1 MTEPALSHADVDALY
16 RARLFGPFRF
26 EMADG
31 ASLDAVGR
39 KTRAMLAYLLLAG
52 RDPVSRETLAGLLW
66 GDRREEQARGSLR
79 YALHEV
85 RRLTLGDAPLLT
97 VRRAHIRV
105 DVGRIETDLGRL
117 RALNNG
123 SDAETLGEVLG
134 EQPAELL
141 RDLGNVDPAFDDW
154 LAGERIRRQEE
165 RRATAI
171 AVARRALAAGSVE
184 SAYSVAARLLAAE
197 PFDEMATKLA
207 MEARSRLGDRDGV
220 RRAFARYADALRRDV
235 DAAPPPEMIA
245 LRDQFTLS
253 AAPSR
258 HEIGSTTVL
267 GPPPAKDAPRPARR
281 AVIAAGTAAVVTAS
295 LGAFIWRRR
304 TRSPAE
310 PSARSAE
317 LLRQA
322 LLASRQDTRDGQKQ
336 AVGLLRYAVAQQPDF
351 ADGWGALAMAYA
363 FTAHWRASDEAA
375 DLRGRARA
383 AADRAQALAPRNALA
398 EVAISIALPTRNNW
412 LNTER
417 ALRRALDE
425 HPEHGELTYALAQL
439 LVQVGRAAEAAP
451 LFERVRRHGPPNPG
465 IYFREIYALWSA
477 NRLEET
483 DRLIEEANQLFPSQF
498 AVWFARLYIFMFTG
512 RIAEAIAILNDSTAR
527 PTGIGIG
534 EFNSVLLVVRALQSH
549 AKTDVDQAMVD
560 ELARAGQGAGFAEN
574 TIQFASAL
582 DRLDDAFAVAEAN
595 YFNRGFVV
603 PDVRFSKEQ
612 GTYTPLGERQTNFLF
627 FPVTAP
633 MRADRRFE
641 PLVEGLGLV
650 RYWRQSGATPDY
662 LHLARTGRG

>member
-1 MTEPALSHADVDALY
+1 MTEPALSQADGDALY

-79 YALHEV
+79 YALHEL
-85 RRLTLGDAPLLT
+85 RTLTLGGAPLLT
-97 VRRAHIRV
+97 VRRAHVQV
-105 DVGRIETDLGRL
+105 DVDRVETDLGRL

-123 SDAETLGEVLG
+123 SDAATLGEVLG

-171 AVARRALAAGSVE
+171 AVARRALAAGSAE

-197 PFDEMATKLA
+197 PFDEMATQLA
-207 MEARSRLGDRDGV
+207 MEACSRLGDRDGV
-220 RRAFARYADALRRDV
+220 RRAFARYVDALRRDV

-245 LRDQFTLS
+245 LRDQLTLS
-253 AAPSR
+253 AAAPRHEVGAITAPSR
-258 HEIGSTTVL
+258 
-267 GPPPAKDAPRPARR
+267 PPTNDAPRPARR
-281 AVIAAGTAAVVTAS
+281 AVIAAGAVGVATAS
-295 LGAFIWRRR
+295 LGTLVWTRRSH
-304 TRSPAE
+304 SPAA

-322 LLASRQDTRDGQKQ
+322 LLALRQDTRDGQRQ
-336 AVGLLRYAVAQQPDF
+336 AVGLLRYAVGRQPDF

-363 FTAHWRASDEAA
+363 FSAHWRASIEAA

-398 EVAISIALPTRNNW
+398 EVARAIALPSRDNW

-425 HPEHGELTYALAQL
+425 HPEHGELSYALAQL

-451 LFERVRRHGPPNPG
+451 LFERVRQQGPPNPG
-465 IYFREIYALWSA
+465 VYFREIYALWGA

-483 DRLIEEANQLFPSQF
+483 DRLIDEANQLFPSQF
-498 AVWFARLYIFMFTG
+498 AVWFARLYIFMFSG
-512 RIAEAIAILNDSTAR
+512 RTAEAIAILNDSTAR
-527 PTGIGIG
+527 PTGIGIF
-534 EFNSVLLVVRALQSH
+534 EFNSVLLVARALQSH

-582 DRLDDAFAVAEAN
+582 GRLDDAFAVAEAH

-603 PDVRFSKEQ
+603 PDVRFTKEQ
-612 GTYTPLGERQTNFLF
+612 GAYTPLRERQTNFLF
-627 FPVTAP
+627 FPVTAA
-633 MRADRRFE
+633 MRADRRFQ
-641 PLVEGLGLV
+641 PLVEDLGLV
-650 RYWRQSGATPDY
+650 RYWRQSGAMPDY
-662 LHLARTGRG
+662 LRQARTGRG